1 MIRSILVEELAAKGV
16 PAKNDV
22 KLPAGPKPDVRE
34 EVVAIQSDRDLASF
48 VHRLLEITKNGRARA
63 DVESGRHVFRL
74 DHRSP
79 ARSPIHLHQGSPL
92 RASGQTATFDDG
104 LVTEKQI
111 HSLPDDV
118 TVVKIGSGVRITP
131 LAGDAIRRA
140 SIKIE
145 RVKT

>member
-1 MIRSILVEELAAKGV
+1 MIRSILIEELAEKGV
-16 PAKNDV
+16 LAKNSV
-22 KLPAGPKPDVRE
+22 KLPAGSKPEVRE

-48 VHRLLEITKNGRARA
+48 VHRLLEITKNERARA

-74 DHRSP
+74 DH
-79 ARSPIHLHQGSPL
+79 GSATNLSTHFHKDFPP
-92 RASGQTATFDDG
+92 RASGQSAAFDNG

-118 TVVKIGSGVRITP
+118 TVVKIGRGVRLTP

-140 SIKIE
+140 CIKIE